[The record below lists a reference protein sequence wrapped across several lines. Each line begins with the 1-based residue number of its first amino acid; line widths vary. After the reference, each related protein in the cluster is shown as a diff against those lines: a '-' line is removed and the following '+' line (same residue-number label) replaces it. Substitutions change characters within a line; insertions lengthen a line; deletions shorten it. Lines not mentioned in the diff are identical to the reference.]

1 MLVERILCV
10 FLLAGLGSSAHGG
23 PQSPAP
29 APGYQ
34 VIEVKD
40 GGNLAISVS
49 SRGKPKQAIAEVTRD
64 QEICGRRI
72 TTPVVETSAGGLLKN
87 AVVFVEKI
95 ERGKAPDLAASAKLD
110 NRGCHFVPH
119 VQTVTVGQT
128 MEITNSDPIM
138 HNTHA
143 YAGNRTI
150 FNLALA
156 VQGQRI
162 PKKITTPGIMNI
174 KCDAGHAWMNAWVH
188 AFPHPYHAVTGAEGK
203 ALITEVPPGKYRVGV
218 WHEELGTQTVEVAV
232 EAGKTMQ
239 VTFNELAKPAAGSSS

>member
-1 MLVERILCV
+1 VLVKRILCV
-10 FLLAGLGSSAHGG
+10 FLLAGIGSSASGG

-34 VIEVKD
+34 VIEVRD
-40 GGNLAISVS
+40 GGSLAISVS
-49 SRGKPKQAIAEVTRD
+49 CRGKSKQAIADVTRD
-64 QEICGRRI
+64 QETCGRRI
-72 TTPVVETSAGGLLKN
+72 TTSVVEISVGGLLKN
-87 AVVFVEKI
+87 AVVFVEKLG
-95 ERGKAPDLAASAKLD
+95 RGKAPDLGATARLD

-128 MEITNSDPIM
+128 IEITNSDPIL

-150 FNLALA
+150 FNLALP

-162 PKKITTPGIMNI
+162 PKKITTAGIMRI
-174 KCDAGHAWMNAWVH
+174 KCDAGHAWMDAWIH

-203 ALITEVPPGKYRVGV
+203 AFITGVPPGRYRVAA
-218 WHEELGTQTVEVAV
+218 WHEELGTQTVEITV

-239 VTFNELAKPAAGSSS
+239 VTFNELAKPAAGSS